1 MASNSFGNIFRIT
14 TWGES
19 HGPAVGVV
27 IDGCPS
33 NISINEDEIN
43 RELARRAPGV
53 SGLVSPRK
61 EPDKVEIL
69 SGVFEGKT
77 TGAPI
82 SLLIRN
88 IDSKPSAY
96 EPMKD
101 LFRPGH
107 AGFSYLKKYGIFDYQ
122 GGGRASARETA
133 CRVAAGAIASKVLSQ
148 FDIQIGAYLAALGS
162 HTCLF
167 EGSVEQLRKAQT
179 KSAIFCPDISVEA
192 QMTETITKL
201 ISDGDSI
208 GGQVV
213 CLVDN
218 VPIGLGDPIYEKLEA
233 RLAFAMLSLPAS
245 KAFEIGEGVRACAM
259 RGSEHND
266 LYEATEGV
274 TKPSSNH
281 AGGVLAGIS
290 TGEQLN
296 FKVTLK
302 PASSIRKTQKT
313 TTLKGAPVEF
323 SLPEGSRHDP
333 CVAIRAVPVVE
344 AMTALVLVDALMN
357 SRQLIPSCGSVARTH

>member
-1 MASNSFGNIFRIT
+1 MASNSFGNLFRIT

-19 HGPAVGVV
+19 HGPAIGVV

-33 NISINEDEIN
+33 LIPISEEEIN

-61 EPDKVEIL
+61 EQDKVEIL

-88 IDSKPSAY
+88 VDSKASSY

-107 AGFSYLKKYGIFDYQ
+107 AGFTYLKKYGTFDYL
-122 GGGRASARETA
+122 GSGRASARETA
-133 CRVAAGAIASKVLSQ
+133 CRVAAGAIAKKILAKL
-148 FDIQIGAYLAALGS
+148 DIQIGAYLAAIGTHVS
-162 HTCLF
+162 TF
-167 EGSVEQLRKAQT
+167 NGSVVELRNAQNN
-179 KSAIFCPDISVEA
+179 SAIFCPDQDVEV
-192 QMTETITKL
+192 QMKETLTNL
-201 ISDGDSI
+201 IAEGDSI
-208 GGQVV
+208 GGKVV

-218 VPIGLGDPIYEKLEA
+218 LPIGLGDPIYEKLDA
-233 RLAFAMLSLPAS
+233 RLSFAMMGLPAS
-245 KAFEIGEGVRACAM
+245 KAFEIGEGVRACIM

-266 LYEATEGV
+266 PFQSEDGK
-274 TKPSSNH
+274 TKLSSNH

-296 FKVTLK
+296 FKVTFK
-302 PASSIRKTQKT
+302 PASSIRKTQQT
-313 TTLKGAPVEF
+313 TTIEGAPVEY
-323 SLPEGSRHDP
+323 SLPAGSRHDP
-333 CVAIRAVPVVE
+333 CVAIRAIPVVE
-344 AMTALVLVDALMN
+344 AMTALVLVDALLAN
-357 SRQLIPSCGSVARTH
+357 RCLPEEKHPEKL